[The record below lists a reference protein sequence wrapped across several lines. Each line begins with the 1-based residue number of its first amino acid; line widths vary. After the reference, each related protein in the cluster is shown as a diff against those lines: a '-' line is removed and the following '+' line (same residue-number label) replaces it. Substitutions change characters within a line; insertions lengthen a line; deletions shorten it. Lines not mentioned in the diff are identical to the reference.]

1 MSTKRLSYERTGESS
16 GERLDRHWDELLQ
29 ELRLVQTGTQIL
41 FAFLLG
47 IAFQNQFH
55 TADEFTHGIYA
66 CTLIAAALAVSLF
79 LAPVAF
85 HRFLYRE
92 GLRDRLIIITDRSAR
107 AGMALLVASLCG
119 GVLIALDVVLPRLAA
134 TALVIVLL
142 VWFLALWLALPAYV
156 RHKRDVPGDMDEEA
170 SNS

>member
-1 MSTKRLSYERTGESS
+1 MISKRLSYQRDDESS
-16 GERLDRHWDELLQ
+16 GERLDRHWNELLQ

-55 TADEFTHGIYA
+55 TADRFTHAVYG
-66 CTLIAAALAVSLF
+66 CTLLAAAVAVSLF

-92 GLRDRLIIITDRSAR
+92 GLRDRLIIITDRLVR
-107 AGMALLVASLCG
+107 AGMVFLVASVGG

-134 TALVIVLL
+134 TALVGVLL
-142 VWFLALWLALPAYV
+142 GWFCVLWLVLPAYV
-156 RHKRDVPGDMDEEA
+156 RHKRDVPG
-170 SNS
+170 